1 MNTRRGE
8 DLIRICPS
16 ILNADRDNLTSEI
29 SRISKTSD
37 LLHLDVMDN
46 IFVPNQTFS
55 LAESRK
61 IISETSIPVDVHLM
75 IADPDAEA
83 HLYAEAGAASV
94 TFHLEASEKPLETI
108 AMISSAGS
116 RVGIALKPAT
126 PFELLAPLMSEI
138 DMVLIMTVEPGFG
151 GQSFMEEMMSK
162 VAQARAEIDRKYFE
176 KIWLQVDGGISLET
190 IAIASASGADTF
202 VAGSAVFKAAN
213 PGEMVELLRTAA
225 LSN

>member
-8 DLIRICPS
+8 SLIRICPS

-61 IISETSIPVDVHLM
+61 IIAETSIPVDVHLM
-75 IADPDAEA
+75 IANPDTEA

-225 LSN
+225 LPN

>member
-8 DLIRICPS
+8 SLIRICPS

-61 IISETSIPVDVHLM
+61 IIAETSIPVDVHLM
-75 IADPDAEA
+75 IANPDKEA

-213 PGEMVELLRTAA
+213 PGEMVELLRAAA

>member
-8 DLIRICPS
+8 NLIRICPS

-75 IADPDAEA
+75 IANPDKEA